1 MREEIHLFRRNFWH
15 GCQNSFLR
23 VGAIFLR
30 KTYTLKNLYR
40 INFFRSFW
48 WTSLNSVPKIFGA
61 GYQEFFLHFFLFS
74 DIEHRI
80 SVFSKNSSA
89 IYSKQHSM
97 CPEDKFK
104 RNFGFEK
111 LIFFIIFRAWAGS
124 FPGFVERSFASF
136 SQVRCWWLNQQ
147 LEEKV
152 FFPETF
158 SDQCHTLSKNTAAF
172 LKNLLGMTAKS
183 AVYMPNG
190 FVEHL
195 KENTFSEKVHLW
207 TSSGKNW
214 AFAERFPAWVPN
226 L

>member
-1 MREEIHLFRRNFWH
+1 MREEIHLFGRNFWH
-15 GCQNSFLR
+15 GCQNSFVR

-30 KTYTLKNLYR
+30 KTYTFKILYR
-40 INFFRSFW
+40 INVFRSFW

-61 GYQEFFLHFFLFS
+61 GYQKFFLLLFNFGYWAKFS
-74 DIEHRI
+74 A
-80 SVFSKNSSA
+80 FSKNSSA
-89 IYSKQHSM
+89 IFSKQHSM

-111 LIFFIIFRAWAGS
+111 LIFFIIFRPWAGS
-124 FPGFVERSFASF
+124 FLGFKERFYANF
-136 SQVRCWWLNQQ
+136 SKVRCWWLNQQ

-158 SDQCHTLSKNTAAF
+158 SDQCHTLSKKTAAF
-172 LKNLLGMTAKS
+172 LKNLPGMTAKS
-183 AVYMPNG
+183 ALYVSNG

-195 KENTFSEKVHLW
+195 KEKTFSEKVFFKSFLD
-207 TSSGKNW
+207 
-214 AFAERFPAWVPN
+214 